1 PGGRGGGAADGCGG
15 GRMTMMGWY
24 ARARSGAAP
33 RCAAPIPRIAGV
45 AALFIASALAVGC
58 EDSPML
64 PQEDP
69 PDDLEIAWTGRA
81 ERGLALVLEAALD
94 GEPLAPGAVTWRVEP
109 AAAGTWRGDTLRLD
123 RAGSIRVTA
132 EAGELAGAVELD
144 VAVPPM
150 ILFDMVVD
158 GNRDLSRGSGR
169 PRP

>member
-1 PGGRGGGAADGCGG
+1 
-15 GRMTMMGWY
+15 MMGWY

-169 PRP
+169 PRPRAADHAPGGGL